1 MNCKNRNQFSILASL
16 LASLLFAAGQIALGQ
31 TPAQTVTYAFGE
43 VITID
48 ASQKQIVIKSKDGNI
63 TASFDDKTQFKRVP
77 PGVETL
83 DKAESITLADVSVG
97 DTLMARGR
105 FSEDRKTVLA
115 RQMIV
120 MNKKAIEQKQE
131 HDREQWRKRSIVGKV
146 KAINAQT
153 KEITLTVR
161 APEGERP
168 VSLDASNKVIFRRYA
183 PDSIKFQ
190 DALPSSFEELK
201 VGDQL
206 RTLGQRS
213 QDGARFTAEEI
224 VSGAFRIVGGAIVS
238 ANPATGEVTINDIPT
253 KKPVTVIIN
262 ASSILRRVPDDIV
275 ASLAKRNAQKSG
287 QTTPTS
293 AGDNTAA
300 GARPQ
305 SNSTDLLEIFDRLPP
320 VTINDLKPGRML
332 LISSTAGSDP
342 SRVTAIIVAAG
353 LDPLFIKPQ
362 TAAARPG
369 ALGAVGLPTG
379 ILDGYIG
386 SP

>member
-31 TPAQTVTYAFGE
+31 TPAVTYAFGE

-48 ASQKQIVIKSKDGNI
+48 ASQKQIVIKTKDGNI

-83 DKAESITLADVSVG
+83 DKAEPITLADVSVG

-213 QDGARFTAEEI
+213 QDGGRFTAEEI
-224 VSGAFRIVGGAIVS
+224 VSGTFRIVGGAIVS
-238 ANPATGEVTINDIPT
+238 ANPATGEVIINDIPT
-253 KKPVTVIIN
+253 KKPVTVMIN
-262 ASSILRRVPDDIV
+262 TSSILRRVPEDIV
-275 ASLAKRNAQKSG
+275 ASLAKKNAPKSG
-287 QTTPTS
+287 QTNPTS
-293 AGDNTAA
+293 PVDSTA
-300 GARPQ
+300 ARPQ

-320 VTINDLKPGRML
+320 IPINDLKPGRML

-342 SRVTAIIVAAG
+342 SRVTAILVAAG
-353 LDPLFIKPQ
+353 LDPLFVRPQ

-369 ALGAVGLPTG
+369 ALSAVGLPTG